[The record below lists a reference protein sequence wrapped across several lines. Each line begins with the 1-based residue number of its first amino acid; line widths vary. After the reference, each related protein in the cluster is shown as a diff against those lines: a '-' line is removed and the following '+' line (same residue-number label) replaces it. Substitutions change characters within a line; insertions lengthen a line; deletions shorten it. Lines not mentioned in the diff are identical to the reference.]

1 MKVDAVILA
10 GGEGEVIDPSSRFKG
25 LVPILGRPLVEWV
38 LDAFRDATTINEI
51 AVVMPTAEGLGDWV
65 DKAAKLVV
73 SDRGFMDNVLAGVAS
88 FRADRPV
95 LIATG
100 DLPMMTGAAIDE
112 FVTASLASGAD
123 ITYPIIPKNR
133 MEEQF
138 PGSVRTYFRLKT
150 GEFTGGN
157 MILMNPL
164 LVPGN
169 RELGQRLFD
178 NRKNALATVRVA
190 GLRFAVKFALGQLE
204 AADIERRL
212 EELLGGTGAAI
223 VTQQASLAVDVDKP
237 ADVELVERT
246 LSART

>member
-1 MKVDAVILA
+1 VKVDAVILA
-10 GGEGEVIDPSSRFKG
+10 GGEGEVIDPSCRFKG
-25 LVPILGRPLVEWV
+25 LMPILGRPLVEWV

-73 SDRGFMDNVLAGVAS
+73 SDRDFMNNLLAGVAS

-100 DLPMMTGAAIDE
+100 DLPMLTGAAIDD
-112 FVTASLASGAD
+112 FVTASLESGAD
-123 ITYPIIPKNR
+123 ITYPLIPKR
-133 MEEQF
+133 EMEAQF
-138 PGSVRTYFRLKT
+138 PGSVRTYFRLKS

-157 MILMNPL
+157 MMLMNPL
-164 LVPGN
+164 LVPSN
-169 RELGQRLFD
+169 REIGQRLFD

-190 GLRFAVKFALGQLE
+190 GLRFAVKFALGRLE

-212 EELLGGTGAAI
+212 QELLGGTGAAI
-223 VTQQASLAVDVDKP
+223 VTDQASLAVDVDKP
-237 ADVELVERT
+237 ADVELVERM
-246 LSART
+246 LAPRA

>member
-1 MKVDAVILA
+1 VKVDAVILA
-10 GGEGEVIDPSSRFKG
+10 GGEGEVIDPSCRFKG

-73 SDRGFMDNVLAGVAS
+73 SDRDFMDNLLAGVAS

-100 DLPMMTGAAIDE
+100 DLPMLTGAAIDD
-112 FVTASLASGAD
+112 FVTASLESGAD
-123 ITYPIIPKNR
+123 ITYPLIPKR
-133 MEEQF
+133 EMEAQF
-138 PGSVRTYFRLKT
+138 PGSVRTYFRLKS

-157 MILMNPL
+157 MMLMNPL
-164 LVPGN
+164 LVPSN
-169 RELGQRLFD
+169 REIGQRLFD

-190 GLRFAVKFALGQLE
+190 GLRFAVKFALGRLE

-212 EELLGGTGAAI
+212 QELLGGTGAAI
-223 VTQQASLAVDVDKP
+223 VTDQASLAVDVDKP
-237 ADVELVERT
+237 ADVELVERA
-246 LSART
+246 LAPRG

>member
-1 MKVDAVILA
+1 VKVDAVILA
-10 GGEGEVIDPSSRFKG
+10 GGEGEVIDPSCRFKG

-73 SDRGFMDNVLAGVAS
+73 SDRDFMDNLLAGVAS

-100 DLPMMTGAAIDE
+100 DLPMLTGAAIDD
-112 FVTASLASGAD
+112 FVTASLESGAD
-123 ITYPIIPKNR
+123 ITYPLIPKR
-133 MEEQF
+133 EMEAQF
-138 PGSVRTYFRLKT
+138 PGSVRTYFRLKS

-157 MILMNPL
+157 MMLMNPL
-164 LVPGN
+164 LVPSN
-169 RELGQRLFD
+169 REIGQRLFD
-178 NRKNALATVRVA
+178 NRKNALATVRIA
-190 GLRFAVKFALGQLE
+190 GLRFAVKFVLGRLE

-212 EELLGGTGAAI
+212 QELLGGTGAAI
-223 VTQQASLAVDVDKP
+223 VTDQASLAVDVDKP

-246 LSART
+246 LAPRA